1 MIKNLILL
9 FLAFT
14 VYDAVGVVMVFL
26 EYKRGKCPN
35 AVIGI
40 TLWPLFIV
48 AFFLNQI
55 SKKT

>member
-14 VYDAVGVVMVFL
+14 VYDAVGVAMVYI
-26 EYKRGKCPN
+26 EYKKGKCPN

-48 AFFLNQI
+48 AFFLNKI
-55 SKKT
+55 GKKA